1 MYNSFYK
8 TPGGSQCTYTKL
20 KAGGQAKDWKPAGG
34 QACGPAMEEKAERT
48 QTTHYMELGS
58 YQYWPVLVPRG
69 IRLYTY
75 EQIPAFLREN
85 PYITDGYRAYLPSRL
100 CIKRRTS
107 SSLFILS
114 NETVNMW
121 SHLLGFLL
129 FFLLGAYNM
138 AAVLPAI
145 GASREDFVIYC
156 ICIFCF
162 QYWRQVYLLAVLA
175 LMLAVFFAQIHP
187 LYLSQPWRKLRS
199 LIVCSLAAYGLLPT
213 MHWVWISG
221 GFSSEPTQLFLPRV
235 LGMYL
240 LAALA
245 FLFYVSKVPERY
257 FPGQLN
263 YLGSSHQVWHLLLVL
278 MFYWWHQTCN
288 LIMAYR
294 HSQPCPGAPQQ
305 A

>member
-1 MYNSFYK
+1 MF
-8 TPGGSQCTYTKL
+8 
-20 KAGGQAKDWKPAGG
+20 
-34 QACGPAMEEKAERT
+34 
-48 QTTHYMELGS
+48 EL
-58 YQYWPVLVPRG
+58 
-69 IRLYTY
+69 
-75 EQIPAFLREN
+75 
-85 PYITDGYRAYLPSRL
+85 LPSN
-100 CIKRRTS
+100 IDSVDNSTS
-107 SSLFILS
+107 GPMFELVIILLPVMWPSLFILS

-162 QYWRQVYLLAVLA
+162 QLCMLCSVGYHVFCCHRSEKTSRRWMALDYAGMSIGILGCYVPGVFYAFYCNNYWRQVYLLAVLA

-199 LIVCSLAAYGLLPT
+199 FIVCSLAAYGLLPT

-245 FLFYVSKVPERY
+245 FLFYFSKVPERY

-263 YLGSSHQVWHLLLVL
+263 YLGSSHQVWHVLLVL